1 MCRLTSTENRY
12 FLQKTIKEQYASL
25 TDDIERKLAE
35 ADRIAAESSV
45 RLSKV
50 DVFEHVR
57 SRINDKQKTL

>member
-1 MCRLTSTENRY
+1 MVIMSL
-12 FLQKTIKEQYASL
+12 EQYASL

-50 DVFEHVR
+50 DVFEPVR

>member
-1 MCRLTSTENRY
+1 MSL
-12 FLQKTIKEQYASL
+12 EQYASL

-35 ADRIAAESSV
+35 ADMIAAKYSV

-57 SRINDKQKTL
+57 SRIDDKKKTL

>member
-1 MCRLTSTENRY
+1 MVIMSL
-12 FLQKTIKEQYASL
+12 EQYASL

-35 ADRIAAESSV
+35 ADMIAAKYSV

-57 SRINDKQKTL
+57 SKINYKQKPL

>member
-1 MCRLTSTENRY
+1 MVIMSL
-12 FLQKTIKEQYASL
+12 EQYASL

-35 ADRIAAESSV
+35 ADMIAAKYSV